1 MLGFRNDV
9 VCLQHNYKDMQAK
22 LDNYPI
28 EQQLVAQFAKL
39 IAHPAR
45 VAIIQLLAERKACI
59 SGDISKEIPQLN
71 RVTVSQHLQE
81 LKNFGLIKGE
91 IDGVKV
97 CYCLDNEKFKAMV
110 RAFEAL
116 FHTTAQH
123 IERNCC

>member
-1 MLGFRNDV
+1 
-9 VCLQHNYKDMQAK
+9 MQAK
-22 LDNYPI
+22 LDHYPI
-28 EQQLVAQFAKL
+28 DQQLVAQFAKL
-39 IAHPAR
+39 ISHPAR
-45 VAIIQLLAERKACI
+45 VAIIQLLAERRACI

-81 LKNFGLIKGE
+81 LKNFGLINGE

-97 CYCLDNEKFKAMV
+97 CYCLDIEKFKEMV